1 MLFFTLALRKSSAF
15 MEGMTE
21 TSLRIHKFLARSGVC
36 SRRAAE
42 DLVRRGEVTINGE
55 VAQIGDIIN
64 PHEDTI
70 RVNNRLVKASR
81 EEPVTLIL
89 NKPKGFLCTNSD
101 PHGGDT
107 VFDLVPPPF
116 NQLRLFCAGRLDKY
130 SEGMVVLTN
139 DGDLANQ
146 ILHPS
151 SGIIKKYQVTVTKP
165 FPASKRSLLLKGFEH
180 EGEFL
185 QAEKIVLLPP
195 VTDDASV
202 NLEVHLHHGRKRE
215 IRRLFEQTGFL
226 VKRLRRFQIGN
237 LTLKGL
243 DKGRSRL
250 LSKAQI
256 RDLTSPAKVEV
267 TK

>member
-1 MLFFTLALRKSSAF
+1 MS
-15 MEGMTE
+15 EG
-21 TSLRIHKFLARSGVC
+21 SLRIHKFIARAGLC

-42 DLVRRGEVTINGE
+42 ELVKQGLVSINGRVAE
-55 VAQIGDIIN
+55 VGATVD
-64 PHEDTI
+64 PHSDKVLVEG
-70 RVNNRLVKASR
+70 RLVKAPR
-81 EEPVTLIL
+81 EETVTLIM
-89 NKPKGFLCTNSD
+89 NKPKGFLCTNRD

-116 NQLRLFCAGRLDKY
+116 QQLRLFCAGRLDKY

-139 DGDLANQ
+139 DGDLAHT

-151 SGIIKKYQVTVTKP
+151 SRIIKKYQVTLTKP
-165 FPASKRSLLLKGFEH
+165 FPASKRSLLLNGFEH

-185 QAEKIVLLPP
+185 RAEKVILLPP
-195 VTDDASV
+195 VESDASV

-215 IRRLFEQTGFL
+215 IRRLFEQSGYL
-226 VKRLRRFQIGN
+226 VKRLRRFQIGK

-256 RDLTSPAKVEV
+256 RDLTTAARGESA
-267 TK
+267 